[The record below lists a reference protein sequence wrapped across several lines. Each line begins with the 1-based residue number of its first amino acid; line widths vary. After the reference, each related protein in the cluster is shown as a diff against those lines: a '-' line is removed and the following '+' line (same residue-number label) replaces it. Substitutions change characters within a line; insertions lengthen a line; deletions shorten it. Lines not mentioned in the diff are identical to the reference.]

1 MPPEP
6 QPLSPSVGELFAR
19 ITAKLSALLRGEID
33 LIKAQL
39 KEKATRFGAAIA
51 LFAVAGVLALYG
63 LGWLFFAAYAGIAVA
78 LPAWLAALIVGVGL
92 LVIVGV
98 LALIAKGQITK
109 ANAEQIK
116 AGENVKLDVN
126 AVKEGV
132 TK

>member
-1 MPPEP
+1 MPPES
-6 QPLSPSVGELFAR
+6 QPLSPSVGELFTR
-19 ITAKLSALLRGEID
+19 ITNKLTSLLRGEIE

-39 KEKATRFGAAIA
+39 KEKATRFGTAIA

-78 LPAWLAALIVGVGL
+78 LPAWLAALIVGVAL
-92 LVIVGV
+92 FVVVGI
-98 LALIAKGQITK
+98 LALVGKGQITK

-132 TK
+132 NR